1 VQVGSITI
9 PAGTLNATSHLDV
22 KVDLDACTASSGVPT
37 AACTGTANTGTCSY
51 SVDFGTSNTGG
62 TTIIASPGSLAVA
75 KAGILL
81 GVIENTSASTQ
92 IGKATQISSSTNV
105 GPTQTSAISTTGTTY
120 LNFYVQNSVNTDT
133 CFIDSASVTL
143 FQ

>member
-1 VQVGSITI
+1 
-9 PAGTLNATSHLDV
+9 
-22 KVDLDACTASSGVPT
+22 
-37 AACTGTANTGTCSY
+37 
-51 SVDFGTSNTGG
+51 
-62 TTIIASPGSLAVA
+62 
-75 KAGILL
+75 LL

-92 IGKATQISSSTNV
+92 IGKATQISNLTYG
-105 GPTQTSAISTTGTTY
+105 GPPLQTTISTTGTTY